1 MRKFGMGTH
10 EAYAYV
16 KEKSP
21 WIGPNMSLIYQLTD
35 YSRLCGYERPTQ
47 NISNTPNTAPLNS
60 SETRRYK
67 ESKAIPLHAKLRP
80 SMGRTQSQDR
90 PGFLDV
96 EVDQVTETLSS
107 PRFVVSE
114 DGRKDDEELSNE
126 SGK

>member
-1 MRKFGMGTH
+1 MKKLGLGTH

-35 YSRLCGYERPTQ
+35 YSRLCGYERPAQ
-47 NISNTPNTAPLNS
+47 PKDSQTPNSAPLNS
-60 SETRRYK
+60 SEIRRYQ
-67 ESKAIPLHAKLRP
+67 ESPIPLHAKLRP
-80 SMGRTQSQDR
+80 AMGRTQSQDR

-96 EVDQVTETLSS
+96 EVDKVAETLSS

-114 DGRKDDEELSNE
+114 DMKEEEGSE
-126 SGK
+126 